1 MSSVYQ
7 LFELYTALQLFEPQ
21 TQYGKAHMQT
31 PAQIQGWLLDR
42 GVGLEKA
49 AVYYEEVLI
58 TFTLRQKRLVLSG
71 CLLNDTTHCF
81 HFHRKHPVSLD
92 QTFTLREFV
101 LTVTCGFFF
110 SPVLRQSK
118 CLFYFRV
125 SDG

>member
-31 PAQIQGWLLDR
+31 PAQIQGWLFDR
-42 GVGLEKA
+42 GAGLEKA

-58 TFTLRQKRLVLSG
+58 TFTLRHKKLLLSG
-71 CLLNDTTHCF
+71 CLLSDTTHCF
-81 HFHRKHPVSLD
+81 RFHREHPVSLD

-101 LTVTCGFFF
+101 LAVTCGFFF
-110 SPVLRQSK
+110 FLL
-118 CLFYFRV
+118 C
-125 SDG
+125 